1 MQVLVLPS
9 WYPSP
14 SSPQAGI
21 FIFEQVKALQQSGL
35 AVAVLY
41 GSFQY
46 RHLFKAAET
55 NFSIESEVST
65 FRAKGFFPP
74 KINTWLIET
83 WARQHFP
90 LFEQYLEQFGRP
102 DLLHAH
108 SYLAGAVALQLSQRY
123 NIPYVL
129 TEHLFRFLTEAVRP
143 RHRNLVRKVYDGA
156 SGLIAVSTAL
166 QTKMQAYTQ
175 SKIEVIPNLV
185 DMDVFRPSGLVQDE
199 RTSPVFVSVGHLT
212 ATKGY
217 DILLEAFSQFKAKRS
232 DHPVLKIIGA
242 GNARVSLQKQLQ
254 RLGLADSVFLLGA
267 QDQKTVIEILQT
279 ASCFVSASRVETF
292 GVAIIEALALGLPVI
307 ATRCGGPEEI
317 VKPIVG
323 QLVPIEDVKALAEA
337 MQQVETKNYDRK
349 VIRNYIEAHFSKAVV
364 VKELRSFYQNILKTT
379 AS

>member
-1 MQVLVLPS
+1 MLPS

-14 SSPQAGI
+14 SSPQDGI

-35 AVAVLY
+35 AVAVLH

-46 RHLFKAAET
+46 RHLFKATEA
-55 NFSIESEVST
+55 NFSIEAEVPT

-74 KINTWLIET
+74 KINTKLIEA
-83 WARQHFP
+83 WARQHFS

-108 SYLAGAVALQLSQRY
+108 SYLAGAVAWQLSQRY
-123 NIPYVL
+123 DIPYVL
-129 TEHLFRFLTEAVRP
+129 TEHLFRFLTEEVRL
-143 RHRNLVRKVYDGA
+143 RHRKLVRKVYDGA

-175 SKIEVIPNLV
+175 TKIEVIPNLV
-185 DMDVFRPSGLVQDE
+185 DTEIFRSLGSVQE
-199 RTSPVFVSVGHLT
+199 KRESPIFVSVGHLT
-212 ATKGY
+212 VTKGY
-217 DILLEAFSQFKAKRS
+217 DILIEAFSQFNARRS
-232 DHPVLKIIGA
+232 DNPVLKIIGA
-242 GNARVSLQKQLQ
+242 GTTRASLQKQIQ
-254 RLGLADSVFLLGA
+254 RLGLTDSVFLLGA

-317 VKPIVG
+317 VRPIVG
-323 QLVPIEDVKALAEA
+323 QLVPIEDAKALAEA
-337 MQQVETKNYDRK
+337 MRKVEDQNYDPK
-349 VIRNYIEAHFSKAVV
+349 VIQNYIEARFSRAVV
-364 VKELRSFYQNILKTT
+364 VNELCSFYKNVLN
-379 AS
+379 SSSS